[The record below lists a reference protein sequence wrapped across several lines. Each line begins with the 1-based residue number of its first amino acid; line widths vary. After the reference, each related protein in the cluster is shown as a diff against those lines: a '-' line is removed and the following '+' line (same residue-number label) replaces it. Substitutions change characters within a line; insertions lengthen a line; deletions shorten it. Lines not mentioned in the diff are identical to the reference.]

1 MRSHGQDLGGQGFIC
16 SKYPLVFAIPIY
28 FNVYQFLLSSFESKH
43 TYPFWSTRENR
54 RHSVIYEC
62 MEIDQTVRRVF
73 ERKTVRQRGTVC
85 YFLTMVL
92 KMSQSVGVC
101 G

>member
-1 MRSHGQDLGGQGFIC
+1 M
-16 SKYPLVFAIPIY
+16 
-28 FNVYQFLLSSFESKH
+28 
-43 TYPFWSTRENR
+43 
-54 RHSVIYEC
+54 IYER
-62 MEIDQTVRRVF
+62 MEVDQTVRCVF
-73 ERKTVRQRGTVC
+73 ERKTVRQRGAVC